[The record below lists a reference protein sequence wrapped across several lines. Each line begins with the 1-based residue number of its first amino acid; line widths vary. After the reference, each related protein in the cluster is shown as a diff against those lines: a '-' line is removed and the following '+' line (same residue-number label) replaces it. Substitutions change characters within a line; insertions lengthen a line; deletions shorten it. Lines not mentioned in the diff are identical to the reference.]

1 MACRAVKVAE
11 LLRSFVPHFSKWEYH
26 GEIFWG
32 YSYKEKN
39 IIIIIMIIVIIIL
52 TTAEI
57 ICILILSYI

>member
-39 IIIIIMIIVIIIL
+39 IIIIMIIVIIIL

>member
-39 IIIIIMIIVIIIL
+39 IIIIMIIVIIIL

-57 ICILILSYI
+57 IRILILSYI